1 MKPEKKKP
9 EADTVKT
16 TIRIRRDLWAAAMH
30 RTIDENCS
38 LQSLV
43 EKALA
48 EYLKRAEGRK

>member
-16 TIRIRRDLWAAAMH
+16 TIRIRRDVWAAAMH
-30 RTIDENCS
+30 YTIDEHCS

-43 EKALA
+43 EQAL
-48 EYLKRAEGRK
+48 EKYLKRAEGRK